1 MNESDLTINTVFSLG
16 PLEITSTVI
25 TSWAIIAGIGL
36 CSWLATRHLSAVTE
50 DENINA
56 KKINADKIIINKF
69 HLDNINSE
77 KISPLQSALEA
88 LVITIES
95 AVAEVAPQQAKLL
108 MPFIGSLWI
117 FLVVA
122 NLSGLIPG
130 VHSPTRDLSA
140 TSALAI
146 VVFLSAHWYGIRTTG
161 IKTYL
166 KHYLKPSPIL
176 LPFHLIS
183 EITRTV
189 ALAVRLF
196 GNMMSLEM
204 AALLILLV
212 AGFLAPV
219 PILLLHIIEALVQA
233 YIFGMLALV
242 YVAGG
247 MQSQQLKKN
256 KNKILEDSHY
266 D

>member
-1 MNESDLTINTVFSLG
+1 VAEGNLLIEPIIELGPVVITNTVV
-16 PLEITSTVI
+16 TTWVI
-25 TSWAIIAGIGL
+25 MAVIGL
-36 CSWLATRHLSAVTE
+36 LAWLVSRRLRIEPGPVQTAVEGIVSSIEDAVT
-50 DENINA
+50 
-56 KKINADKIIINKF
+56 
-69 HLDNINSE
+69 
-77 KISPLQSALEA
+77 
-88 LVITIES
+88 
-95 AVAEVAPQQAKLL
+95 EVAPQHAAQI

-130 VHSPTRDLSA
+130 MHSPTRDLSA
-140 TSALAI
+140 TAALAI
-146 VVFLSAHWYGIRTTG
+146 VVFLSTHWFGIRIQG
-161 IKTYL
+161 LNGYL
-166 KHYLKPSPIL
+166 RHYMVPSPIL

-219 PILLLHIIEALVQA
+219 PILMLHIIEALVQA
-233 YIFGMLALV
+233 YIFGMLALI

-247 MQSQQLKKN
+247 IQSQQLRQQKK
-256 KNKILEDSHY
+256 E
-266 D
+266 